1 MANNPRMSRRTFS
14 KAAAAVASV
23 SVVQP
28 GSVFG
33 ADANSR
39 LRLGVIGPGGRGRHD
54 ASVFITSTNTQ
65 VTALCDTFEDRLESA
80 AEYLNKRLVDRG
92 RPKIDDKHLYLGME
106 SHEDL
111 LSSNVVDAVLITSPP
126 YYHPKHL
133 EAAVEEGIHV
143 YSEKPVATD
152 VHGAK
157 RVIAAGKRAEGKVSI
172 QIGFQLRS
180 SRAYQEIA
188 KRIARGDIGEPVSGQ
203 VYYHTGALGDR
214 SKPGEGPDKTR
225 LRNWVFDVALS
236 GDIIVEQNIHCIDIA
251 NWFLNSHPVKA
262 VGNGGQK
269 ARTGLG
275 DCWDHFQVIYTYPN
289 DVQMSFTS
297 TQFLKGWGDV
307 AVRIYGTKGIA
318 EIHYDEPIRITGDN
332 KFKWEEGSPFDGAES
347 GRISEFV
354 DSVMS
359 GNYINAA
366 DHAAES
372 AMTSIL
378 GRMAAYKGQE
388 LTWKNMERSNQRFRV
403 DLDI

>member
-1 MANNPRMSRRTFS
+1 MSQNPPISRRNFN
-14 KAAAAVASV
+14 KAAAAAASV
-23 SVVQP
+23 VLVQP
-28 GSVFG
+28 GSAFG
-33 ADANSR
+33 SEANSR

-54 ASVFITSTNTQ
+54 ASVFVNSTNTQ
-65 VTALCDTFEDRLESA
+65 ITALSDAFQDRLNSA
-80 AEYLNKRLVDRG
+80 RDYLNKRLVDRA
-92 RPKIDDKHLYLGME
+92 RSKIEEKHLYLGLD

-111 LSSNVVDAVLITSPP
+111 LNSGVVDAVLITSPP

-133 EAAVEEGIHV
+133 SDAVDAGIHV

-152 VHGAK
+152 VYGAK
-157 RVIAAGKRAEGKVSI
+157 QVLKAGKKAEGKVSI

-180 SRAYQEIA
+180 SRAYEEIA

-225 LRNWVFDVALS
+225 LRNWVFDIALS

-251 NWFLNSHPVKA
+251 NWFLQSHPVKA

-297 TQFLKGWGDV
+297 TQFLNGWGDV

-318 EIHYDEPIRITGDN
+318 EIHYSEPIRITGEN
-332 KFKWEEGSPFDGAES
+332 KFDWEEGSPFDGAET
-347 GRISEFV
+347 GRISGFC
-354 DSVMS
+354 DSIMS

-366 DHAAES
+366 EHAAQS

-378 GRMAAYKGQE
+378 GRMAAYKE
-388 LTWKNMERSNQRFRV
+388 REITWKQMEKSNQRFKV
-403 DLDI
+403 KLNI